1 MARRQRESPK
11 MPATAKRRAA
21 AQRNR
26 SAHAAEYREVEA
38 LFDAF
43 KRSGA
48 AARKTLAGEICRVLK
63 VHNRIEAAL
72 SGLR

>member
-1 MARRQRESPK
+1 MVRRQRESTK
-11 MPATAKRRAA
+11 IPATAKRRAA
-21 AQRNR
+21 VQRNR
-26 SAHAAEYREVEA
+26 DAYAAEYREVEA

-43 KRSGA
+43 KRAGA
-48 AARKTLAGEICRVLK
+48 ATRKTLAGEICRVLK

>member
-1 MARRQRESPK
+1 MK

-21 AQRNR
+21 VQRNR
-26 SAHAAEYREVEA
+26 DAYAAEYREVEA

-48 AARKTLAGEICRVLK
+48 ATRKMLAGEIFVRVLK

>member
-1 MARRQRESPK
+1 MARRQRESTRI
-11 MPATAKRRAA
+11 PATAKRRAA
-21 AQRNR
+21 VQRNR
-26 SAHAAEYREVEA
+26 GSRAAEYREVEA

-48 AARKTLAGEICRVLK
+48 ATRRALAGEICRVLK
-63 VHNRIEAAL
+63 VHSRIEAAL

>member
-1 MARRQRESPK
+1 MARRQRESVK

-21 AQRNR
+21 VQRNR
-26 SAHAAEYREVEA
+26 DASTAEYREVEA

-43 KRSGA
+43 KRAGA
-48 AARKTLAGEICRVLK
+48 ATRKTLAGEICRVLK